1 MFRPAGGRNDH
12 QYEADYNA
20 IKGLQTLAGEFNIA
34 VVIVHH
40 TRKSGSEIDP
50 FEKVSGTLGLSG
62 AADAALKV
70 PAEVREAAM
79 ALTPDAI
86 RLLGE
91 IMNDPKAPPA
101 TRVTAADKI
110 LDRALG
116 RPAQSVEV
124 KGEKRDLLEYSIAD
138 LVAIAY
144 QRGMEGGSI
153 EGEVVD
159 ASTAET
165 SSAPSDAEPREYLIA

>member
-1 MFRPAGGRNDH
+1 MDERSHRTERRTKSPHPNSLANLRLVQPGQPSLNPGERP
-12 QYEADYNA
+12 
-20 IKGLQTLAGEFNIA
+20 
-34 VVIVHH
+34 
-40 TRKSGSEIDP
+40 
-50 FEKVSGTLGLSG
+50 
-62 AADAALKV
+62 KV

-86 RLLGE
+86 RVLGE

-124 KGEKRDLLEYSIAD
+124 KGEKRTFL
-138 LVAIAY
+138 
-144 QRGMEGGSI
+144 
-153 EGEVVD
+153 
-159 ASTAET
+159 STALLT
-165 SSAPSDAEPREYLIA
+165 WSRLPASAAWKVARLRVRRIQRPPRTNQKLNEYKEYPVGRFACLQPQPQTRVW

>member
-1 MFRPAGGRNDH
+1 MLAMKQRSQRTERRTKSSHPNSLANLRPVQPGQPSLSPGGR
-12 QYEADYNA
+12 
-20 IKGLQTLAGEFNIA
+20 
-34 VVIVHH
+34 
-40 TRKSGSEIDP
+40 P
-50 FEKVSGTLGLSG
+50 
-62 AADAALKV
+62 KV

-86 RLLGE
+86 RVLGE
-91 IMNDPKAPPA
+91 IMRDPKAPPA

-138 LVAIAY
+138 LVAIAS
-144 QRGMEGGSI
+144 QRGMQGSSI
-153 EGEVVD
+153 DGEATEVQ
-159 ASTAET
+159 
-165 SSAPSDAEPREYLIA
+165 SDGLSGNTDDKAQQDP

>member
-1 MFRPAGGRNDH
+1 MPAMDERSHRTERRTKSPHPNSLANLRLVQPGQPSLNPGERP
-12 QYEADYNA
+12 
-20 IKGLQTLAGEFNIA
+20 
-34 VVIVHH
+34 
-40 TRKSGSEIDP
+40 
-50 FEKVSGTLGLSG
+50 
-62 AADAALKV
+62 KV

-86 RLLGE
+86 RVLGE

>member
-1 MFRPAGGRNDH
+1 MPAMEERSQTTERRTKSPHPNSLANLRPVQPGQPSLSPGGR
-12 QYEADYNA
+12 
-20 IKGLQTLAGEFNIA
+20 
-34 VVIVHH
+34 
-40 TRKSGSEIDP
+40 P
-50 FEKVSGTLGLSG
+50 
-62 AADAALKV
+62 KV

-79 ALTPDAI
+79 ALTRDAI
-86 RLLGE
+86 RVLGE

>member
-1 MFRPAGGRNDH
+1 MPAMDERSHRTERRTKSPHPNS
-12 QYEADYNA
+12 
-20 IKGLQTLAGEFNIA
+20 LANLRLVQPGQPSLNPGE
-34 VVIVHH
+34 
-40 TRKSGSEIDP
+40 TPE
-50 FEKVSGTLGLSG
+50 
-62 AADAALKV
+62 V

-86 RLLGE
+86 RVLGE

-116 RPAQSVEV
+116 RSAQSVEV

-138 LVAIAY
+138 LVATCFATVAT
-144 QRGMEGGSI
+144 RSSPLSP
-153 EGEVVD
+153 
-159 ASTAET
+159 STVLLPF
-165 SSAPSDAEPREYLIA
+165 PSDHRGCLASAHFHNQASQKDAVKRSRLANHSSFLRCSRA

>member
-1 MFRPAGGRNDH
+1 MN
-12 QYEADYNA
+12 
-20 IKGLQTLAGEFNIA
+20 T
-34 VVIVHH
+34 
-40 TRKSGSEIDP
+40 
-50 FEKVSGTLGLSG
+50 
-62 AADAALKV
+62 
-70 PAEVREAAM
+70 AAM

-86 RLLGE
+86 RVLGE

-124 KGEKRDLLEYSIAD
+124 KGEKRDVLEYSIAD

-153 EGEVVD
+153 EGSAD
-159 ASTAET
+159 TTTAADE
-165 SSAPSDAEPREYLIA
+165 PKAE

>member
-116 RPAQSVEV
+116 RSAQSVEV